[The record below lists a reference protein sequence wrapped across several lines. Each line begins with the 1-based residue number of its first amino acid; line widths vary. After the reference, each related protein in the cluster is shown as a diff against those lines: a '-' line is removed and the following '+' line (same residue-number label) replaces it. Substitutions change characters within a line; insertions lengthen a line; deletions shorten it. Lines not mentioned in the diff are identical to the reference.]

1 MKRAPIG
8 ALFLFYRLLRMG
20 NMHGRR
26 SFGAHRVCHTVFRR
40 CVSGSNTARD
50 ALCGLALT
58 ESLVFALLDLFHFRG
73 IDALEIE

>member
-1 MKRAPIG
+1 MVGVRSELIG
-8 ALFLFYRLLRMG
+8 YA
-20 NMHGRR
+20 
-26 SFGAHRVCHTVFRR
+26 HTVFWQ

-58 ESLVFALLDLFHFRG
+58 ESLVFVLLDLFHFRG